1 MNIKMDFEE
10 DNRESEEE
18 PEVPKKRGRPAGAKN
33 KPKEAPPTDVYS
45 ALQDRIAYL
54 EASAKKV
61 ATKPPRKKEPMHLV
75 GSPTNAA
82 KQLCE
87 ILRRD
92 GVLPPAPDAMEPP
105 YVPAHTARQKRE
117 ALYASFLP

>member
-1 MNIKMDFEE
+1 MDFEE

-33 KPKEAPPTDVYS
+33 KPKEAPTDVYS

-92 GVLPPAPDAMEPP
+92 GVLPLAPDAMEPP

>member
-1 MNIKMDFEE
+1 MDFEE
-10 DNRESEEE
+10 DRESGTEE
-18 PEVPKKRGRPAGAKN
+18 EVPKRRGRPVGAKN
-33 KPKEAPPTDVYS
+33 KPKEAPPPPPTPTDVYS
-45 ALQDRIAYL
+45 ALQERIAYL

-61 ATKPPRKKEPMHLV
+61 AMKPPPRKKEPMRLV

-92 GVLPPAPDAMEPP
+92 GVLPPAQEPESP
-105 YVPAHTARQKRE
+105 HVRETARQKRE

>member
-1 MNIKMDFEE
+1 MDVEE
-10 DNRESEEE
+10 DNRESETEEE
-18 PEVPKKRGRPAGAKN
+18 PEVPKKRGRPTGAKN
-33 KPKEAPPTDVYS
+33 KPKEAPPPTPADVYS

-61 ATKPPRKKEPMHLV
+61 AMKPPRKKEPFHIV

-92 GVLPPAPDAMEPP
+92 GILPPAP
-105 YVPAHTARQKRE
+105 VNSSQRE
-117 ALYASFLP
+117 TPMQTRRALYASFLS

>member
-1 MNIKMDFEE
+1 MDFEE
-10 DNRESEEE
+10 DQESETEE
-18 PEVPKKRGRPAGAKN
+18 EVPKRRGRPVGAKN
-33 KPKEAPPTDVYS
+33 KPKEAPPPPPTPTDVYS
-45 ALQDRIAYL
+45 ALQERIAYL

-61 ATKPPRKKEPMHLV
+61 AMKQPPRKKEPIRLV

-92 GVLPPAPDAMEPP
+92 GVLPPAREQEPP
-105 YVPAHTARQKRE
+105 YVRESARQKRE